1 MQCRA
6 AYKDWTDSRSG
17 VCGLRLQGWFS
28 GTCSEINSWRF
39 VINFVLGDRPQESL
53 EFEGGSD
60 PVLIGPPHL
69 LSQVTVLQMTE
80 EAAFKEKKIKKR

>member
-1 MQCRA
+1 M
-6 AYKDWTDSRSG
+6 
-17 VCGLRLQGWFS
+17 
-28 GTCSEINSWRF
+28 
-39 VINFVLGDRPQESL
+39 

-80 EAAFKEKKIKKR
+80 EAAFKEKKVRKR